1 MNEHE
6 KIYVITVTEEDG
18 SSAPGVFEKAFK
30 TEAEAVEFLKAVK
43 YKEHGRGLMGMVY
56 REDGYQTTYVRI
68 NELKI
73 SNG

>member
-1 MNEHE
+1 MNENE

-18 SSAPGVFEKAFK
+18 TSAPGVFEKAFK
-30 TEAEAVEFLKAVK
+30 TEEEAVEFLKAVN
-43 YKEHGRGLMGMVY
+43 YKEHGRCHIGPVY
-56 REDGYQTTYVRI
+56 REDGYRPSYVRI